1 MPEEQKPFIHQDGT
15 STPPGP
21 TPIARLL
28 NTGALARQVNDLQRE
43 QDRRLRSV
51 ADRGFTTSDDYSL
64 ILLGRSIECLQLLQ
78 EPRVNTTVGALKRL
92 SPNLQ
97 ALISDIA
104 VAFVTE
110 ASGHPKLVKDLRK
123 LIEGRS

>member
-1 MPEEQKPFIHQDGT
+1 MPEDQKPFIHQDGK
-15 STPPGP
+15 STAPGP

-43 QDRRLRSV
+43 QDRRLQSV
-51 ADRGFTTSDDYSL
+51 AERGFTTSDDYSL
-64 ILLGRSIECLQLLQ
+64 ILLVRSIECLQLLQ
-78 EPRVNTTVGALKRL
+78 EPRINTTVGALKRL

-97 ALISDIA
+97 ALVSDIA
-104 VAFVTE
+104 VALVTE
-110 ASGHPKLVKDLRK
+110 ASGHLKLANSLRK